1 MNSDITISIF
11 DLFIFLGVFQGL
23 LLSWFFIK
31 NSNWEQRTNFYQ
43 GVLLLFLSMA
53 IFEELL
59 NNTGYIVQFLYLSDF
74 SEPLNFTFGP
84 LVYLYIRTCINE
96 KSKKG
101 EWIHFIIAA
110 FWLLYMVFYWIQP
123 LALKYNSYVQT
134 KHPDWEYLSVNLIY
148 PDDPLGIRSYVNQF
162 IGIHISS
169 YLVLSI
175 WLVRGKFSSLKQ
187 NIFKTDNELLVV
199 LRNFLLH
206 FMIIT
211 AVFFI
216 TKSYF
221 GMRSDIGGYFIA
233 TYISFMIFATSYQIM
248 NRSEFFK
255 QNQTFFSFPLVKYK
269 KSSLSQED
277 KLKIKEL
284 IESQFVN
291 EKYFVNNMASLSDLS
306 KKLKLSSHHVS
317 QVINEKMGKS
327 FFELLAWYRV
337 EEAKKILLSEKESE
351 ITIEELS
358 ERVGYNSKSSFN
370 TVFKKQTSQTPSEF
384 RNSNRKS

>member
-1 MNSDITISIF
+1 
-11 DLFIFLGVFQGL
+11 
-23 LLSWFFIK
+23 
-31 NSNWEQRTNFYQ
+31 
-43 GVLLLFLSMA
+43 
-53 IFEELL
+53 
-59 NNTGYIVQFLYLSDF
+59 
-74 SEPLNFTFGP
+74 
-84 LVYLYIRTCINE
+84 
-96 KSKKG
+96 
-101 EWIHFIIAA
+101 
-110 FWLLYMVFYWIQP
+110 
-123 LALKYNSYVQT
+123 
-134 KHPDWEYLSVNLIY
+134 
-148 PDDPLGIRSYVNQF
+148 
-162 IGIHISS
+162 
-169 YLVLSI
+169 
-175 WLVRGKFSSLKQ
+175 
-187 NIFKTDNELLVV
+187 
-199 LRNFLLH
+199 
-206 FMIIT
+206 
-211 AVFFI
+211 
-216 TKSYF
+216 
-221 GMRSDIGGYFIA
+221 
-233 TYISFMIFATSYQIM
+233 MIFATSYQIM

-269 KSSLSQED
+269 KSSLSQDD

-284 IESQFVN
+284 IENQFVN